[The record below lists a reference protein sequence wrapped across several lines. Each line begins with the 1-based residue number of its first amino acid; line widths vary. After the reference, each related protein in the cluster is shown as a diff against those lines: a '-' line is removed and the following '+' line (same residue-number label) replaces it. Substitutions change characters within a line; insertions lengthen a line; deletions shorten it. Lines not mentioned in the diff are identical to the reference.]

1 MRTVDLSLP
10 AREHTS
16 RTARLTRHLE
26 ARLLDFGPGGPE
38 VLAASPEQGRIT
50 VRFPGHDTAEVLA
63 GLEEKGILACSGEG
77 CAVFH
82 LNGRVAFEDLD
93 YVWGCL
99 FELL

>member
-50 VRFPGHDTAEVLA
+50 VRFPGHDTAEVLD
-63 GLEEKGILACSGEG
+63 GLKAKGILACSAEKN
-77 CAVFH
+77 AVFY
-82 LNGRVAFEDLD
+82 LADNVSFEDLD